1 MVVVTILAVIVGLVS
16 ACESRGAHE
25 AGAAVKRT
33 SVESD
38 SAAVA
43 TAVTRYH
50 DALIS
55 GDSAAALALL
65 ADDAVILESGGA
77 ETRAEYRSHHLP
89 ADIAA
94 ARAMPTARGPLRVR
108 VHGDVAWVTST
119 STTQGEY
126 RGRAV
131 NSAGA
136 ELMVLSREHDGWK
149 IRAIHWS
156 SRQQRASK

>member
-1 MVVVTILAVIVGLVS
+1 MVVVTILVVIVGLVA
-16 ACESRGAHE
+16 ACESRGAPE

-33 SVESD
+33 PVEGD
-38 SAAVA
+38 SAAVV

-50 DALIS
+50 DALVS
-55 GDSAAALALL
+55 GDSTAALALL
-65 ADDAVILESGGA
+65 ADDAFILESGGA
-77 ETRAEYRSHHLP
+77 ETRDEYRSHHLP

-94 ARAMPTARGPLRVR
+94 ARAVPTTRGPLRVR

-119 STTQGEY
+119 STTRGEY
-126 RGRAV
+126 QGRAV

-136 ELMVLSREHDGWK
+136 ELMVLSRERDGWK

-156 SRQQRASK
+156 SRPRRASK